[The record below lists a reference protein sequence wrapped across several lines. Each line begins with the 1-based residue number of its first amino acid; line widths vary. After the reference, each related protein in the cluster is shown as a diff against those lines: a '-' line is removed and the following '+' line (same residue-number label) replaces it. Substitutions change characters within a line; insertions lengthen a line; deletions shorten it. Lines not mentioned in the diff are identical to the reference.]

1 MSKAPDKIYV
11 QHAKSMSNGFVGIAW
26 VDKNFNGE
34 PVEYIRKDA
43 LLEWIAVHRLLH
55 GGVTWNTL
63 IDKLN
68 EL

>member
-1 MSKAPDKIYV
+1 
-11 QHAKSMSNGFVGIAW
+11 MSNIPDRIYIFPDANDRWFRTQNLG
-26 VDKNFNGE
+26 NTTT
-34 PVEYIRKDA
+34 EYIRKDA